1 MSYAVALPPTHIGN
15 NTFLELVFLVLM
27 ATTESTETNANFEQP
42 SLVNLD
48 ILKNHPN
55 GSLPPCEMRD
65 GSR

>member
-15 NTFLELVFLVLM
+15 NTFPELVFLVPM
-27 ATTESTETNANFEQP
+27 ATTDSTETNANLEQP

-48 ILKNHPN
+48 ILKTHPN

-65 GSR
+65 SSR